1 MMKGVYVLNKD
12 QLTTLREEE
21 GCGICKELKD
31 EDEGLRG
38 TLFWALY
45 GDMVMFDTYANA
57 IKYQDGLNRGDK
69 RRDILVE
76 EDGTLLR
83 RNGYMDVPKGTEGLK
98 KLPIVFGPMPLD
110 HKPERRQLT
119 QEIEQLVHVVATL
132 KGLAGANAE
141 VARIRNT
148 FNPNDGL
155 ENEYQTAR
163 ECLQKLSNLRR
174 VRHRDA

>member
-1 MMKGVYVLNKD
+1 MF
-12 QLTTLREEE
+12 
-21 GCGICKELKD
+21 ELKD

-45 GDMVMFDTYANA
+45 GDMVMFDTYVNA

-83 RNGYMDVPKGTEGLK
+83 RNGYMDVPKGTEGLT

-110 HKPERRQLT
+110 HKPERRQLK
-119 QEIEQLVHVVATL
+119 QEIEQLFHVMAKL
-132 KGLAGANAE
+132 KDLAGANAE
-141 VARIRNT
+141 VARVRKN
-148 FNPNDGL
+148 FNPNNGL
-155 ENEYQTAR
+155 ENEYKEAR
-163 ECLQKLSNLRR
+163 KYLMHLTNSRW